1 MNLALIIALVAAVL
15 AGLLHVFIFYIESLA
30 WAKMA
35 PKVFS
40 IAEDNIENTKEM
52 AYNQGFYNLFLAI
65 MALVGAAVL
74 PVNATVGLTLVLAGC
89 GSMAA
94 AAAVLF
100 LSSPEKRPAA
110 IKQGL
115 FPIIACV
122 AAVAALV

>member
-35 PKVFS
+35 PKVFG

-65 MALVGAAVL
+65 MALAGAAAL
-74 PVNATVGLTLVLAGC
+74 PLNATVGLTLVLAGC
-89 GSMAA
+89 GAMAA